1 MVPNFF
7 MKTNLKTKNIKEV
20 NQIKKSMIRLGCKN
34 LHQVVKEVEVKI
46 YLYQLFPGLLT
57 KGDNVIM

>member
-7 MKTNLKTKNIKEV
+7 MKTNLKTKNIKV
-20 NQIKKSMIRLGCKN
+20 NQINKSMIRLGCKN

-46 YLYQLFPGLLT
+46 YLYQLFPGFLT

>member
-7 MKTNLKTKNIKEV
+7 MKTNLKTKNIKV
-20 NQIKKSMIRLGCKN
+20 NQIKKRMIRLGCKN

>member
-7 MKTNLKTKNIKEV
+7 MKTNLKTKNIKV
-20 NQIKKSMIRLGCKN
+20 NQIKKSIRLGCKN
-34 LHQVVKEVEVKI
+34 LHQVVKEVEVRI

>member
-1 MVPNFF
+1 MPNFF
-7 MKTNLKTKNIKEV
+7 MKTNLKTKNIKV
-20 NQIKKSMIRLGCKN
+20 NQINKSMIRLGCKN
-34 LHQVVKEVEVKI
+34 LHQVVKEVEVRI

>member
-7 MKTNLKTKNIKEV
+7 MKTNLKTKNIKV
-20 NQIKKSMIRLGCKN
+20 NQINKSMIRLGCKN
-34 LHQVVKEVEVKI
+34 LHQVVKEVEVRI

-57 KGDNVIM
+57 KGENVIM

>member
-7 MKTNLKTKNIKEV
+7 MKTNLKTKNIKV

-34 LHQVVKEVEVKI
+34 LHQVVKEVEIKI
-46 YLYQLFPGLLT
+46 YLYQLFPGLPT

>member
-1 MVPNFF
+1 MPNFF
-7 MKTNLKTKNIKEV
+7 MKTNLKTKNIKV
-20 NQIKKSMIRLGCKN
+20 NQINKSMIRLGCKN

>member
-7 MKTNLKTKNIKEV
+7 MKTNLKTKNIKV
-20 NQIKKSMIRLGCKN
+20 NQIKKSMIRLGCNKN
-34 LHQVVKEVEVKI
+34 FHQVVKEVEVKI

>member
-7 MKTNLKTKNIKEV
+7 MKTNLKTKNIKV
-20 NQIKKSMIRLGCKN
+20 NQINKSMIRLGCKN

>member
-7 MKTNLKTKNIKEV
+7 MKTNLKTKNIKV
-20 NQIKKSMIRLGCKN
+20 NQINKSMIRLGCKN
-34 LHQVVKEVEVKI
+34 LHQVVKEVEVRI